1 MLCFF
6 SFQIESA
13 YWLAVKMLGL
23 LRVRSPILKSVHSL
37 SFRHPALLQQRS
49 LSLLIV
55 QQRPTLFH
63 QQCSST
69 TRLLSLGSIFSRPKP
84 TAAPTPLVV
93 AHITR
98 LEAEA
103 NVHPHDVSKQ
113 LSLFEALFN
122 TKLKSSYDLIIT
134 RWERMCEFVRCISFF
149 TPLRTHAT
157 QDPSSPLLHSA
168 AAFKLYITCLLI
180 TGQQPSINPAVRR
193 RDSLL
198 VAHPL
203 ATTSPT
209 LAAPSSTTELETP
222 ATSQEI
228 AQAVLS
234 APPVNSTPSTESTPN
249 LAKLAVGGEAASSNP
264 IQVAIVE
271 RMSHLNKHARSDSL
285 I

>member
-1 MLCFF
+1 MLYFF
-6 SFQIESA
+6 FVPFCVA
-13 YWLAVKMLGL
+13 AKMLGL
-23 LRVRSPILKSVHSL
+23 LRVRSPILKSSHSL
-37 SFRHPALLQQRS
+37 SFRHPALLQHRS
-49 LSLLIV
+49 LSLLII
-55 QQRPTLFH
+55 QQRPTLF
-63 QQCSST
+63 QQQRSST
-69 TRLLSLGSIFSRPKP
+69 TARFLSLASIFSRPKP

-113 LSLFEALFN
+113 LLLFEALSN

-134 RWERMCEFVRCISFF
+134 RWERMCEFVRCISSF
-149 TPLRTHAT
+149 TPLHTHAT
-157 QDPSSPLLHSA
+157 QDPSSPLLHST
-168 AAFKLYITCLLI
+168 AAFKFYITCLLI

-198 VAHPL
+198 IAHPL

-209 LAAPSSTTELETP
+209 LATTELETP

-228 AQAVLS
+228 AQAILS
-234 APPVNSTPSTESTPN
+234 APPVNSAPSTESTPN

-271 RMSHLNKHARSDSL
+271 RMRHLNKHARSDSF

>member
-1 MLCFF
+1 
-6 SFQIESA
+6 
-13 YWLAVKMLGL
+13 MLGL

-37 SFRHPALLQQRS
+37 SFRHPALFQQRS

-63 QQCSST
+63 QQCSPT

-113 LSLFEALFN
+113 LLLFEALSN

-149 TPLRTHAT
+149 TPLRAHAT

-168 AAFKLYITCLLI
+168 AAFKFYITCLLI

-198 VAHPL
+198 IAHPL
-203 ATTSPT
+203 TTTTPP
-209 LAAPSSTTELETP
+209 PSSTTELETP

-234 APPVNSTPSTESTPN
+234 APPVNSAPSTESTPN
-249 LAKLAVGGEAASSNP
+249 LAKLAAGGEAASSNP

-271 RMSHLNKHARSDSL
+271 RMSHLYKHARSDSF